1 MMAARVA
8 GVPRPFSRI
17 ASRSSSSS
25 IDLPALSIAESS
37 VPSLNRGGGRVTS
50 GVTSTFSV
58 ATFSSGRTGG
68 RAWPRRPA
76 LRLPY
81 TASQPGLTS
90 TLPSVLNGSPSTR
103 VMRVVT
109 RCSAAG

>member
-1 MMAARVA
+1 MIAARVA

-25 IDLPALSIAESS
+25 IDLPAPSIAESS

-50 GVTSTFSV
+50 GTTSTFSV
-58 ATFSSGRTGG
+58 ATFSSGATGG
-68 RAWPRRPA
+68 SVDSSPWAS
-76 LRLPY
+76 LPY
-81 TASQPGLTS
+81 TASQPGATS
-90 TLPSVLNGSPSTR
+90 TLPSVLNGSSSTR